1 MILIGID
8 TGVSTGFAWSI
19 DGKFQSIDTES
30 ILSAQERVLNIVNN
44 IVGNDGMDVIVCIE
58 DVRLRKWVQKGVGNE
73 RMQGVGSVKRDCSIW
88 QEFCERHGIQHIFVA
103 PKAIQTKLSE
113 KDFHMITE
121 WPYQTSEHAR
131 DAGMMIYKVYRLLK
145 RKHINIPA
153 KFEPKI
159 KKPRKPALYKTKKEK
174 AL

>member
-19 DGKFQSIDTES
+19 NGKFQSIDTES
-30 ILSAQERVLNIVNN
+30 ILSAQERVLNIVNS
-44 IVGNDGMDVIVCIE
+44 IVGIDGMDVIVCIE

-88 QEFCERHGIQHIFVA
+88 QEFCERHGLQHIFVA

-113 KDFHMITE
+113 KDFHMITK
-121 WPYQTSEHAR
+121 WPYKTSEHSR
-131 DAGMMIYKVYRLLK
+131 DAAMMIDKVYRLLK
-145 RKHINIPA
+145 RKHINIPV

-159 KKPRKPALYKTKKEK
+159 KKPRKPALYKVKKEK

>member
-19 DGKFQSIDTES
+19 NGKFQSIDTES

-88 QEFCERHGIQHIFVA
+88 QEFCERHGIPHIFVA

-113 KDFHMITE
+113 KDFHMITK
-121 WPYQTSEHAR
+121 WPYKTSEHSR
-131 DAGMMIYKVYRLLK
+131 DAAMMIDKVYRLLK
-145 RKHINIPA
+145 RKHINMPV

-159 KKPRKPALYKTKKEK
+159 KKPRKPALYKAKKKK
-174 AL
+174 A

>member
-19 DGKFQSIDTES
+19 NGKFQSIDTES
-30 ILSAQERVLNIVNN
+30 ILSAQERVLNIAGDVANA
-44 IVGNDGMDVIVCIE
+44 GMDVIVCIE
-58 DVRLRKWVQKGVGNE
+58 DVRLRKWVQKGVGKE

-88 QEFCERHGIQHIFVA
+88 QEFCERNGLQHIFVA

-113 KDFHMITE
+113 KDFHMITG
-121 WPYQTSEHAR
+121 WKYKTSEHSR
-131 DAGMMIYKVYRLLK
+131 DSAMMIDKVYRML
-145 RKHINIPA
+145 RRGTVNMPA

-159 KKPRKPALYKTKKEK
+159 KKPRKPALYKIKKEK
-174 AL
+174 GL

>member
-19 DGKFQSIDTES
+19 NGKFQSIDTES
-30 ILSAQERVLNIVNN
+30 ILSAQERVLNI
-44 IVGNDGMDVIVCIE
+44 IGDVGNAGMDVIVCIE

-88 QEFCERHGIQHIFVA
+88 QEFCERHGLQHIFVA

-131 DAGMMIYKVYRLLK
+131 DAGMMIYKYHRLIEK
-145 RKHINIPA
+145 GMVDVPA
-153 KFEPKI
+153 AQPII
-159 KKPRKPALYKTKKEK
+159 KKGK
-174 AL
+174 

>member
-44 IVGNDGMDVIVCIE
+44 IVGSDGMDVIVCIE
-58 DVRLRKWVQKGVGNE
+58 DVRLRKWVQKGVGSE

-88 QEFCERHGIQHIFVA
+88 QEFCERHGIPHIFVA

-113 KDFHMITE
+113 KDFHMITK
-121 WPYQTSEHAR
+121 WPYKTSEHSR
-131 DAGMMIYKVYRLLK
+131 DAAMMIDKVYRLLK
-145 RKHINIPA
+145 RKHINMPV

-159 KKPRKPALYKTKKEK
+159 KKPRKPALYKAKKKK
-174 AL
+174 A

>member
-30 ILSAQERVLNIVNN
+30 ILSAQDRVLNIINST
-44 IVGNDGMDVIVCIE
+44 DSAGMDVIVCIE

-88 QEFCERHGIQHIFVA
+88 QEFCERNGIQHIFVA

-113 KDFHMITE
+113 KDFHMITK
-121 WPYQTSEHAR
+121 WPYKTSEHSR
-131 DAGMMIYKVYRLLK
+131 DAAMMIDKVYRLLK
-145 RKHINIPA
+145 RKHINIPV

-159 KKPRKPALYKTKKEK
+159 KKPRKPALYKVKKEK
-174 AL
+174 VL

>member
-88 QEFCERHGIQHIFVA
+88 QEFCERHGIPHIFVA

-113 KDFHMITE
+113 KDFRMITE

-145 RKHINIPA
+145 RKHINMPA

-159 KKPRKPALYKTKKEK
+159 KKPRKPALYKVKKEK

>member
-19 DGKFQSIDTES
+19 NGKFQSIDTES
-30 ILSAQERVLNIVNN
+30 ILSAQERVLSIAGD
-44 IVGNDGMDVIVCIE
+44 VGHAGMDVIVCIE

-88 QEFCERHGIQHIFVA
+88 QEFCERNGIPHIFVA

-113 KDFHMITE
+113 KDFNMITK
-121 WPYQTSEHAR
+121 WPYKTSEHAR

-145 RKHINIPA
+145 RKHINMPA

-159 KKPRKPALYKTKKEK
+159 KKPRKPALYKVKKEK

>member
-19 DGKFQSIDTES
+19 NGKFQSIDTES
-30 ILSAQERVLNIVNN
+30 ILSAQERVLNIASDTANA
-44 IVGNDGMDVIVCIE
+44 GMDVIVCIE
-58 DVRLRKWVQKGVGNE
+58 DVRLRKWVPKGVGNE

-88 QEFCERHGIQHIFVA
+88 QEFCERNGLQHIFVA

-113 KDFHMITE
+113 KDFNMITQ
-121 WPYQTSEHAR
+121 WPYKTSEHAR

-145 RKHINIPA
+145 RKHINIPV

-159 KKPRKPALYKTKKEK
+159 KKPRKPALYKAKKERG
-174 AL
+174 L

>member
-44 IVGNDGMDVIVCIE
+44 IVGSDGMDVIVCIE

-113 KDFHMITE
+113 KDFHMITK
-121 WPYQTSEHAR
+121 WPYKTSEHSR
-131 DAGMMIYKVYRLLK
+131 DAAMMIDKVYRLLK
-145 RKHINIPA
+145 RKHINIPV

-159 KKPRKPALYKTKKEK
+159 KKPRKPARLKLKGI
-174 AL
+174 LV

>member
-8 TGVSTGFAWSI
+8 TGVSTGFALSI

-44 IVGNDGMDVIVCIE
+44 IVGSDGMDVIVCIE

-88 QEFCERHGIQHIFVA
+88 QEFCERNGIQHIFVA

-113 KDFHMITE
+113 KDFHVITK
-121 WPYQTSEHAR
+121 WPYKTSEHAR
-131 DAGMMIYKVYRLLK
+131 DAAMMIDKVYRLLK
-145 RKHINIPA
+145 RKHINIPV

-159 KKPRKPALYKTKKEK
+159 KKPRKPALYKVKKEK